1 LCAEAGEIR
10 DFSDPDETALTKGF
24 SRLLHVNSRRYID
37 FIVSL
42 LQSDHPDPDGMTEEE
57 RRMLLMFHYD
67 IWQKP
72 LPELGFSSLA
82 EGVRKIQVNR
92 HMIRELIQILAH
104 NHRQIQFLSRPV
116 DLTYPC
122 PLELHCRY
130 TRDEILAA
138 FGLAT
143 VDKRFEFREGVKYI
157 ENDKTDLFFITLY
170 KSEKDY
176 SPTTMYE
183 DYAISDTLFH
193 WQSQSTTSD
202 TSPTGQ
208 RYIHH
213 RKTGNEIFL
222 FVREHKQEN
231 DFTAPYD
238 FLGLANYI
246 KHEGSR
252 PMSITWELENPMPA
266 HLWKE
271 TGKLV
276 VGG

>member
-1 LCAEAGEIR
+1 
-10 DFSDPDETALTKGF
+10 
-24 SRLLHVNSRRYID
+24 V
-37 FIVSL
+37 
-42 LQSDHPDPDGMTEEE
+42 
-57 RRMLLMFHYD
+57 
-67 IWQKP
+67 P
-72 LPELGFSSLA
+72 L
-82 EGVRKIQVNR
+82 
-92 HMIRELIQILAH
+92 
-104 NHRQIQFLSRPV
+104 
-116 DLTYPC
+116 D
-122 PLELHCRY
+122 LHCRY

-143 VDKRFEFREGVKYI
+143 AENRFEFREGVKYL

-183 DYAISDTLFH
+183 DYAISDSRFH
-193 WQSQSTTSD
+193 WQSQSTTSE

-213 RKTGNEIFL
+213 RKTGNKILL

-238 FLGLANYI
+238 FLGPANYV

-252 PMSITWELENPMPA
+252 PMSITWELENQMPA

-276 VGG
+276 VGGSNCQYLEYIVAHVCTGTRAMFPAESIPLRSFSSDFFP

>member
-1 LCAEAGEIR
+1 
-10 DFSDPDETALTKGF
+10 
-24 SRLLHVNSRRYID
+24 
-37 FIVSL
+37 
-42 LQSDHPDPDGMTEEE
+42 
-57 RRMLLMFHYD
+57 
-67 IWQKP
+67 
-72 LPELGFSSLA
+72 
-82 EGVRKIQVNR
+82 
-92 HMIRELIQILAH
+92 
-104 NHRQIQFLSRPV
+104 
-116 DLTYPC
+116 
-122 PLELHCRY
+122 
-130 TRDEILAA
+130 
-138 FGLAT
+138 
-143 VDKRFEFREGVKYI
+143 
-157 ENDKTDLFFITLY
+157 LY

-202 TSPTGQ
+202 TSPTGR

-213 RKTGNEIFL
+213 RKTGNKILL

-238 FLGLANYI
+238 FLGPANYI

-276 VGG
+276 VSG